1 MTPVA
6 PGPGVGAHVFVAS
19 CSGCARLSGEIGL
32 PLVHVDVAADVD
44 LAVRLLNR
52 KEHAAGVRV
61 PNLFQPIGF
70 DRGWG
75 DWAVYDYSP
84 CPWPRGQSRP
94 SGVRV
99 AEGRICVGLPSGV
112 TLADLRGQLRTALR
126 HLRLQEVTSAMAWL
140 KRATPSASSTWCSPG
155 TRLEAGRGSSA
166 ALPGW
171 TTSTCSIPPNDRGA
185 CSGLWCRRGWR
196 RSRVRRRDRP
206 IPRSLA
212 RHAHGAAFPAATP
225 QRQKEIPMTSSAPPA
240 ASPERR
246 SRWR

>member
-6 PGPGVGAHVFVAS
+6 PGPGVEAHVFVAS

-44 LAVRLLNR
+44 QAVLLLNR

-75 DWAVYDYSP
+75 DWAMYDYSP
-84 CPWPRGQSRP
+84 GPWPRGQARP

-99 AEGRICVGLPSGV
+99 VEGEIRVLLPSGV

-126 HLRLQEVTSAMAWL
+126 HLRLQEVTSAMAWMEARNAECL
-140 KRATPSASSTWCSPG
+140 EYVVQPRYTSGSG
-155 TRLEAGRGSSA
+155 TREF
-166 ALPGW
+166 
-171 TTSTCSIPPNDRGA
+171 RGA
-185 CSGLWCRRGWR
+185 RRVDDLYVLDPAERPWR
-196 RSRVRRRDRP
+196 LFWSVVSAR
-206 IPRSLA
+206 LA
-212 RHAHGAAFPAATP
+212 AIEGAP
-225 QRQKEIPMTSSAPPA
+225 S
-240 ASPERR
+240 
-246 SRWR
+246 